1 MPEAHGP
8 VEAGPESESAVE
20 PQVLPFEL
28 ATEETSADLDLGL
41 ELGLARGGYPAAT
54 RAGQGQPLPAGLR
67 ARAIGRVQRQQGNF
81 AVQRM
86 LQRTAVQRALPGP
99 GSKGNV
105 DHNGV
110 TPPEIAALK
119 NEESV
124 WAKFKEL
131 YIQHG
136 KAGISMFIHNTNID
150 LATCAPE
157 DVAPIKANM
166 TGQQDKMDLYG
177 ERTIATFENG
187 GRSAIAEMLGASDA
201 AILQQMK
208 QYGINENFEDNP
220 ALQAEVGTGEY
231 TMNTDGKAAE
241 MAAAAKLLAAELKKL
256 AEMESKAQQPKGD
269 PNDSNASVPYYQVME
284 KLRDPEY
291 LAAVQKYQQLFAS
304 TAAKFPV
311 LAAFKDDPDQL
322 ASIGEKGASPD
333 TATLI
338 GKNLAEKRKNIKETQ
353 DNLEGGKLSVWS
365 LPNVISGTKT
375 RMNIAGGSLEAKIVD
390 EYKSD
395 KDTSDIVKK
404 IALGA
409 LGAALGIISAVATG
423 GGSLVI
429 AATAAT
435 AGGVIS
441 TEQLLE
447 SVQDYQVTTA
457 ANNTDMDKAK
467 SVSQSDASLFWVA
480 LDLVAA
486 GMDLAAAGAAFKALA
501 GPIHAAIEAKIAAKA
516 AMTAEKAGQE
526 TTEAA
531 KLASAVEEVDK
542 AAKGAAVPEKASAQ
556 IKAEVQGELKAQIV
570 DPDNPLASAGF
581 KGSLAEKGKGFGVYE
596 AYIPGVKEKVVV
608 KVYPSDDPKLV
619 EVFERELKGAEA
631 SGKTGIGPKCYGEV
645 SVGEGKKAFAMEKV
659 EGSMAEVT
667 DKEILEDAIAQAEK
681 NGEMEKAAELRGKLA
696 KASAEAVDT
705 ASKINQVT
713 LQDVRAYGNRLKD
726 QGFYVKGDLQGLVDG
741 GGRWRPIDFQGHLPL
756 PDKIADPAG
765 YAEAM
770 RMHDFQIEG
779 QINHLMA
786 EGPKPLPPAPMGT
799 LPPYNLPPKPVQPL
813 RRGPGAVQRASDD
826 DDWLAERIENA
837 SGSGQTLEP
846 QARTRLAAGLGDNLD
861 GVRVHTD
868 GEAAQLAEAVDAL
881 AFTSGQDI
889 FFGAGTYQPGTSQG
903 MELLAHEAAHTVQQ
917 ASGPVAGTPAAG
929 GILVSDPADP
939 FEKAAERTAQE
950 VMQTAPTGAGPV
962 RNEDMVNWGGQ
973 AVQRAERP
981 KDDEDELKKPAS
993 EPVVPDLANPKKP
1006 EEMV

>member
-1 MPEAHGP
+1 MPDAYGP
-8 VEAGPESESAVE
+8 VDAGPESDAALE
-20 PQVLPFEL
+20 PQ
-28 ATEETSADLDLGL
+28 TEPAALGNEEASADLDVGL
-41 ELGLARGGYPAAT
+41 ELGLAGAGFPAAT
-54 RAGQGQPLPAGLR
+54 RTGQGQPLPPGLR

-86 LQRTAVQRALPGP
+86 LQRAAVQRMIPGP

-119 NEESV
+119 NEETV
-124 WAKFKEL
+124 WAKMKEW
-131 YIQHG
+131 YI
-136 KAGISMFIHNTNID
+136 KAGQPGVNVFVQNTKVD
-150 LATCAPE
+150 LYTCAPE
-157 DVAPIKANM
+157 DVEPIKANL
-166 TGQQDKMDLYG
+166 TSQQDKLDLYA
-177 ERTIATFENG
+177 ERTIATFEGG
-187 GRSAIAEMLGASDA
+187 GRSAISDMLAASDA
-201 AILQQMK
+201 AILDQMK
-208 QYGINENFEDNP
+208 QYGINENFEENAD
-220 ALQAEVGTGEY
+220 LQAEVGTGEY
-231 TMNTDGKAAE
+231 TMNTGGKAAE
-241 MAAAAKLLAAELKKL
+241 MADAAKQLAAEHKKL
-256 AEMESKAQQPKGD
+256 AEMESRAQQPKGD
-269 PNDSNASVPYYQVME
+269 PNDSNASVPYYEVME

-291 LAAVQKYQQLFAS
+291 LAAVQKYQQLYAS
-304 TAAKFPV
+304 LSARFPI
-311 LAAFKDDPDQL
+311 LAAFKDDPDQM
-322 ASIGEKGASPD
+322 ARIGEKGASPD

-365 LPNVISGTKT
+365 LPNVIAGTKT
-375 RMNIAGGSLEAKIVD
+375 KMNIAAGSLEAKIVD

-395 KDTSDIVKK
+395 KDTSDMVKK

-429 AATAAT
+429 AATAAG
-435 AGGVIS
+435 AGAVIS

-486 GMDLAAAGAAFKALA
+486 GMDLYAAGAAFKALA

-516 AMTAEKAGQE
+516 VMTTEKAGQE
-526 TTEAA
+526 TAEAA
-531 KLASAVEEVDK
+531 KLASAVDEVDK
-542 AAKGAAVPEKASAQ
+542 AAKGAAVPEKATAQ

-596 AYIPGVKEKVVV
+596 AYIPGVKDKVVV
-608 KVYPSDDPKLV
+608 KVYPADDPKLV
-619 EVFERELKGAEA
+619 EVFERELKGAQA

-645 SVGEGKKAFAMEKV
+645 SVGEGKRAFAMEKV

-667 DKEILEDAIAQAEK
+667 DKEILEEAIEQAEH
-681 NGEMEKAAELRGKLA
+681 NGEMEKAAELRNKLA
-696 KASAEAVDT
+696 KASAEATET

-713 LQDVRAYGNRLKD
+713 LQDVRAYGNRLVD
-726 QGFYVKGDLQGLVDG
+726 QGFYVKGDLQGLVDS
-741 GGRWRPIDFQGHLPL
+741 GGRWRPIDFQAHLPL

-770 RMHDFQIEG
+770 RMHQYQIES

-786 EGPKPLPPAPMGT
+786 EGPKPLPNAPVGT
-799 LPPYNLPPKPVQPL
+799 LPPYNSPPKPVQPL
-813 RRGPGAVQRASDD
+813 RRGANPMQRAGDD
-826 DDWLAERIENA
+826 NWLADRIERA
-837 SGSGQTLEP
+837 SGGGRALESQTRAYLE
-846 QARTRLAAGLGDNLD
+846 AGLGDHLD
-861 GVRVHTD
+861 GVRLHTD
-868 GEAAQLAEAVDAL
+868 ADAAQLADAVDAV

-889 FFGAGTYQPGTSQG
+889 FFGADTYQPGTSQG
-903 MELLAHEAAHTVQQ
+903 LELLAHEAAHTVQQ

-929 GILVSDPADP
+929 GILISDPADA
-939 FEKAAERTAQE
+939 FEQAAERTARQ
-950 VMQTAPTGAGPV
+950 VTQTAASSVGPN
-962 RNEDMVNWGGQ
+962 RLDEAPALGSQ
-973 AVQRAERP
+973 SVQRAERP
-981 KDDEDELKKPAS
+981 KDEEDELKQPMPKPS
-993 EPVVPDLANPKKP
+993 LPDRPNPKKP
-1006 EEMV
+1006 EELV